1 MKLILCFLSLLWF
14 QTIAAADLTL
24 PGDRREP
31 GEAANLFSLELGKA
45 EELFTAL
52 KADIARGRSR

>member
-1 MKLILCFLSLLWF
+1 MKLILCFLSVLLF
-14 QTIAAADLTL
+14 QTFAADLTL

-31 GEAANLFSLELGKA
+31 GEAANLFSLEPGKA